1 MLCCCRP
8 CVQAASHPASQPA
21 RVPEGASYA
30 MKAKAKFSSATP
42 LRRKP
47 RCPCSDLHPG
57 AAGGTGGRHIL
68 PGTENDGRWKVGMGE
83 EEGRRGLFR
92 ERFLEQKCVWNL
104 PLLRTGGT
112 DSEEERVT
120 SLLGRQLCR
129 RNLSIGLLC
138 CPPPPSLLLHPRL
151 PPSPILGIIP
161 SSPPTA
167 RLLLAVAARPVSSMG
182 CWTTTTRR
190 SWPRAHGNKP

>member
-112 DSEEERVT
+112 DSQEERVT

-138 CPPPPSLLLHPRL
+138 CPPSSISPSASLPHPRHHPLL
-151 PPSPILGIIP
+151 PSHG
-161 SSPPTA
+161 SPPA
-167 RLLLAVAARPVSSMG
+167 GCSGAPRVSSMG
-182 CWTTTTRR
+182 CWTTTTTRR